1 MCLFTSFLYSEGTKI
16 FNLSDELCKWKS
28 SMFHLG
34 RGIPFFSFF
43 FSFGG
48 RVVRYF
54 DTSWLLVFLHH
65 LWTSSLGI
73 LRVSFR
79 LFEDRGETFSHKLV
93 HIYGKFSF
101 WMTCSEHELAC
112 CPFLIINL
120 LYSSKF
126 CLSMQNMQVF
136 SHPEVQLGFHP
147 DAGASFY
154 LSRLPG
160 YLGDIT
166 VMPFWFC
173 AICFSPSTSRL
184 RSVRIVLW
192 FSFWIS
198 YSWILETWC
207 NCELRC

>member
-1 MCLFTSFLYSEGTKI
+1 MNYANEKAQCFMWVVGYPFFLFWWYKLAFSI
-16 FNLSDELCKWKS
+16 FAPSLNVINLKYYES
-28 SMFHLG
+28 HLG
-34 RGIPFFSFF
+34 YLKIVGGHFPVNECTFMENFL
-43 FSFGG
+43 FG
-48 RVVRYF
+48 
-54 DTSWLLVFLHH
+54 
-65 LWTSSLGI
+65 
-73 LRVSFR
+73 
-79 LFEDRGETFSHKLV
+79 
-93 HIYGKFSF
+93 
-101 WMTCSEHELAC
+101 MTCSEHELAC

-126 CLSMQNMQVF
+126 CLSMQNMQAF

-198 YSWILETWC
+198 YSWILETWF